1 MNRRDPSD
9 PRGCCAEKG
18 SEALRDYFKKAV
30 KARGVPGR
38 VRVNQAGCLDQC
50 EFGPSVVIYPAGIWY
65 TVRTTEEVDAIIE
78 EHLLGGKPVERLRP
92 PAGHVPATEPLTSP
106 AVRYRRER

>member
-38 VRVNQAGCLDQC
+38 VRVNQAGCLDRC
-50 EFGPSVVIYPAGIWY
+50 EEGPCIVIYPEAVWY
-65 TVRTTEEVDAIIE
+65 TYVDRADIDEIIE
-78 EHLLGGKPVERLRP
+78 QHLLRGRVVERLRI
-92 PAGHVPATEPLTSP
+92 
-106 AVRYRRER
+106 

>member
-1 MNRRDPSD
+1 MAESVKPYDIHVFVCMNRRDPSD

-38 VRVNQAGCLDQC
+38 VRVNQ
-50 EFGPSVVIYPAGIWY
+50 VIYPAGIWY
-65 TVRTTEEVDAIIE
+65 TVRTTEEVDAIIG
-78 EHLLGGKPVERLRP
+78 EHLLGGKPVERLRLG
-92 PAGHVPATEPLTSP
+92 A
-106 AVRYRRER
+106 R